1 MRYILTIFAALLFIL
16 SCNNSGSN
24 QVPIQSQVDSLQ
36 LRITELETQNAAQEE
51 RIKDLEEDLEG
62 VMHYLNEQGY

>member
-1 MRYILTIFAALLFIL
+1 MRYALTIFATLLLIL

-24 QVPIQSQVDSLQ
+24 QVPIQSQIDSLQ
-36 LRITELETQNAAQEE
+36 LRITELETKNAAQEE
-51 RIKDLEEDLEG
+51 RIKDLEEDLEN

>member
-1 MRYILTIFAALLFIL
+1 MRYTLTIFATLLLIL
-16 SCNNSGSN
+16 SCNSSGSN
-24 QVPIQSQVDSLQ
+24 QGPTQSQVDSLQ

-51 RIKDLEEDLEG
+51 RIKDLEEDLEN